1 MFGGP
6 FGSLQSTGQYFFT
19 EGHEIYRFVRVV
31 CSLRRQHHIALRRGR
46 QYLREVSASGEAGD
60 FHYPQPQ
67 GGELRWVVAWS
78 RIFADRE
85 YLCVINTDADQALSV
100 WVIVDHALHRA
111 DGHMRCLFSTDPA
124 QQDTTEAVSAG
135 NGSALRISVP
145 PAGFVVYH

>member
-6 FGSLQSTGQYFFT
+6 FGSLQSTGWYFFT
-19 EGHEIYRFVRVV
+19 EGHEIYHFVRAV
-31 CSLRRQHHIALRRGR
+31 CSLHRQHIALSGGR

-111 DGHMRCLFSTDPA
+111 DGYMRCLFSTDPA